1 MKLSIIIPVYNVK
14 PFLSRCLLTAMV
26 TEYQDYC
33 DDVEVIVVDDGST
46 DGSSEIC
53 DEYSDRFTIIHK
65 KNGGVCSARNAGMDV
80 AKGEYIAHLDSDDCF
95 VPDAIPQLLQ
105 IIDKRSAEDII
116 QFNFFQCKDGNCTIT
131 GKHAVF
137 NKVYTLDKLPPYW
150 MLVWNKLYRRSF
162 LEQHNIRFREG
173 MKYDDDTQFNIQ
185 CFRYIS
191 DLPCVDNIIVKH
203 YYDNEGSI
211 THTIN
216 REKFIS
222 ATEAMLDLLRED
234 NPPMVDRIIRER
246 IVFKWQSKQYRR
258 IFGGD

>member
-1 MKLSIIIPVYNVK
+1 MKLSIIIPVYNVE
-14 PFLSRCLLTAMV
+14 PFLERCINSLGDLP
-26 TEYQDYC
+26 EG
-33 DDVEVIVVDDGST
+33 VEAIFVDDGSP
-46 DGSSEIC
+46 DKCGAIL
-53 DEYSDRFTIIHK
+53 DKYSDRFTIIHQ
-65 KNGGVCSARNAGMDV
+65 KNKGVCAARNAGLDV
-80 AKGEYIAHLDSDDCF
+80 AKGEYIVNLDSDDCY
-95 VPDAIPQLLQ
+95 VPDAIPQLLD
-105 IIDKRSAEDII
+105 IIDKRAAEDII

-131 GKHAVF
+131 GRQAVF

-222 ATEAMLDLLRED
+222 ATEAMLDMLRED

>member
-1 MKLSIIIPVYNVK
+1 MKLSIIIPVYNVE
-14 PFLSRCLLTAMV
+14 PFLERCINSLGDLP
-26 TEYQDYC
+26 EG
-33 DDVEVIVVDDGST
+33 VEAIFVDDGSP
-46 DGSSEIC
+46 DKCGAIL
-53 DEYSDRFTIIHK
+53 DKYSDCFTIIHQ
-65 KNGGVCSARNAGMDV
+65 KNKGVCAARNAGLDA
-80 AKGEYIAHLDSDDCF
+80 AKGEYIVNLDSDDCY
-95 VPDAIPQLLQ
+95 VPDAIPQLLD

-131 GKHAVF
+131 GRHAVF

-222 ATEAMLDLLRED
+222 ATEAMLEMLRED

>member
-53 DEYSDRFTIIHK
+53 DEFSDRFTIIHK

-105 IIDKRSAEDII
+105 IIDKRSAEDVI

-131 GKHAVF
+131 GRQAVF
-137 NKVYTLDKLPPYW
+137 NKIYKLDSLPPYW

-162 LEQHNIRFREG
+162 LEDHNIRFREG

-185 CFRYIS
+185 CFRYIF

>member
-14 PFLSRCLLTAMV
+14 PFLKRCFDSIKL
-26 TEYQDYC
+26 EDG
-33 DDVEVIVVDDGST
+33 VEVIIVDDGST
-46 DGSSEIC
+46 DGSSEFC
-53 DEYSDRFTIIHK
+53 DNYSELTRHGFPVQIIHK
-65 KNGGVCSARNAGMDV
+65 KNGGVCSARNAGMAV

-105 IIDKRSAEDII
+105 IIDKRSAEDVI

-131 GKHAVF
+131 GKQAVF

-185 CFRYIS
+185 CFRYLS

-211 THTIN
+211 THN
-216 REKFIS
+216 LSREKCIS

>member
-1 MKLSIIIPVYNVK
+1 MKLSIIIPVYNVA
-14 PFLSRCLLTAMV
+14 PFLRRCLDSIIV
-26 TEYQDYC
+26 PEEYIH
-33 DDVEVIVVDDGST
+33 DVEVIIVDDGST
-46 DGSSEIC
+46 DNSGEIC
-53 DEYSDRFTIIHK
+53 DEEQDRVGFTIIHQ
-65 KNGGVCSARNAGMDV
+65 KNKGVCAARNAGLDV
-80 AKGEYIAHLDSDDCF
+80 AKGEYIVNLDSDDCYA
-95 VPDAIPQLLQ
+95 PDAIPQLLD
-105 IIDKRSAEDII
+105 IISKRAAEDII

-137 NKVYTLDKLPPYW
+137 NKVYALDKLPPYW
-150 MLVWNKLYRRSF
+150 MLVWNKLYSRSF

>member
-1 MKLSIIIPVYNVK
+1 MKLSIIIPVYNVA
-14 PFLSRCLLTAMV
+14 PFLRRCLDSIIV
-26 TEYQDYC
+26 PEEYIH
-33 DDVEVIVVDDGST
+33 DVEVIIVDDGST
-46 DGSSEIC
+46 DNSGEIC
-53 DEYSDRFTIIHK
+53 DEEQDRVGFTIIHQ
-65 KNGGVCSARNAGMDV
+65 KNKGVCAARNAGLDV
-80 AKGEYIAHLDSDDCF
+80 AKGEYIVNLDSDDCY
-95 VPDAIPQLLQ
+95 VPDAIPQLLD
-105 IIDKRSAEDII
+105 IIDKRAAEDVI
-116 QFNFFQCKDGNCTIT
+116 QFNFFQCKNGNCTIT
-131 GKHAVF
+131 GRQAVF
-137 NKVYTLDKLPPYW
+137 NKIYKLDNLPPYW

-191 DLPCVDNIIVKH
+191 DLPCVDNIVVKH

-222 ATEAMLDLLRED
+222 ATEAMLDMLRED